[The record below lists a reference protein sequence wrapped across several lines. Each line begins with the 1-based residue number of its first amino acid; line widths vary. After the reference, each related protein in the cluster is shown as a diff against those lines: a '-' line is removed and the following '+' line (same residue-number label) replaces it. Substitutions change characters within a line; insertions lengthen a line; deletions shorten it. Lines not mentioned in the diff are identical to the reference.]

1 MEFFITNIFNNGYV
15 YVAIAIFFTIFSFV
29 FLFLKKKEVDI
40 SRPLKET
47 SPHELEIKLRA
58 YERLALFLERIEPV
72 SMLNRLE
79 LHNSKV
85 DVLGPTLIKN
95 IITEYEYNFS
105 QQIYVSNTLWRLIE
119 TAKNKIIDSI
129 SSTSNTL
136 HNDSSSLD
144 FVEKLRKES
153 IKNNLMLQK
162 IKKILKEEVRNLS

>member
-29 FLFLKKKEVDI
+29 FLFLKKKEVDV

-85 DVLGPTLIKN
+85 DVLGPTLIKKN
-95 IITEYEYNFS
+95 S
-105 QQIYVSNTLWRLIE
+105 SE
-119 TAKNKIIDSI
+119 T
-129 SSTSNTL
+129 
-136 HNDSSSLD
+136 
-144 FVEKLRKES
+144 R
-153 IKNNLMLQK
+153 
-162 IKKILKEEVRNLS
+162 